1 MFYTYVFLLCLFIVG
16 VSYYNTLLG
25 SDLLQEP
32 FVPGNEK
39 TYILLGDSILKNN
52 NYAKHGKGI
61 DDLLIERNEG
71 NVTSLA
77 LDNSTIV
84 DVYKQISS
92 IPIDKNTPDTLIF
105 LSVGGNN
112 ILQNYVEQSNNDLN
126 DITYLKTIFAAYKTL
141 VRTLREKMTQ
151 SQLVLVD
158 IYYPENVKYQ
168 VYRDLITKWNTML
181 YEYARENGINIL
193 KISKVITDKG
203 DFTLGYEPSDQGG
216 AKIVDLIAN
225 YRYVER

>member
-1 MFYTYVFLLCLFIVG
+1 MVFSFIRFLVNQTFFLRFDMFYTYVFLLCLFIVG

-168 VYRDLITKWNTML
+168 VYRDLITKWNTISHLDMSHL
-181 YEYARENGINIL
+181 IKVGL
-193 KISKVITDKG
+193 K
-203 DFTLGYEPSDQGG
+203 
-216 AKIVDLIAN
+216 
-225 YRYVER
+225 